1 MKFDLFTMCTTLRHN
16 SHTYGPAVFKLGGS
30 VIHKKHYILR
40 KVKRRLH
47 IAIGMQTGLQT
58 RLQNTV
64 YVFGHAHLHVYD
76 AVSAACRWKR
86 STRSNI
92 YIYSY
97 TFS

>member
-47 IAIGMQTGLQT
+47 IAIGLFTYLATPTCVITQCLRRRICSLQMEEV
-58 RLQNTV
+58 NT
-64 YVFGHAHLHVYD
+64 F
-76 AVSAACRWKR
+76 
-86 STRSNI
+86 
-92 YIYSY
+92 
-97 TFS
+97 